1 MSLAASNGTLAAHV
15 HIEGFDQ
22 FHRDAFDKR
31 KVRAAMRRAGQL
43 VSGRAKMN
51 LSLAGAGSNYPRKI
65 QGVLRDSVEMKVS
78 RSGFLVK
85 IAPRKTSGMK
95 DFYPAYLHYGVKQG
109 GRLKKL
115 APGQG
120 VGKSNRRRK
129 GQRQTEIAARK
140 AGDWR
145 IAPRDNYIA
154 DALEDEASGVR
165 AVLSAGFRRALG
177 G

>member
-22 FHRDAFDKR
+22 FHRDSFDKR
-31 KVRAAMRRAGQL
+31 KVRAAMRRAGQI

-51 LSLAGAGSNYPRKI
+51 LSLASAGSNYPRI
-65 QGVLRDSVEMKVS
+65 QKGVLRDSIEMKVS

-85 IAPRKTSGMK
+85 IAPKKTSGMK

-120 VGKSNRRRK
+120 VGKSNRRKK
-129 GQRQTEIAARK
+129 GQRQAEIAARRSL
-140 AGDWR
+140 GWR
-145 IAPRDNYIA
+145 IAPRANYIA
-154 DALEDEASGVR
+154 DALEDEASRVR

-177 G
+177 